1 MNVFK
6 MMLAC
11 LMMFAFSA
19 VNAEVPEKYPRAK
32 ERAKERAETFKYTPS
47 MKSKLNSEIS
57 ESQ

>member
-19 VNAEVPEKYPRAK
+19 VNAEVPEK
-32 ERAKERAETFKYTPS
+32 AEKARLIHMEKKF
-47 MKSKLNSEIS
+47 NSETS